1 MKDQIQDKIEEIA
14 VSIDK
19 LSQTIVKFSQKE
31 YSEIIGD
38 ETPCTITEK
47 KFANG
52 KTVKT
57 KYWLKHEADF
67 NDMTPLRWFDL
78 GVVAVCS
85 VYYQRGNL
93 FTVDMILRALTGG
106 NKHFTDEQRR
116 SVRDSIIR
124 LMKTVINVDMTETCR
139 LMKRYQTNTPK
150 RTAAVL
156 PCELLEDVIINGQKT
171 TAIRMYAQSPLMEIA
186 ERKKQ
191 LLTIGYTLLAVPNLN
206 NSPRVLTIKLFIITF
221 ALIITRNLRNEFN
234 FTNSITLQKIY
245 EIADVTEDSRAV
257 KFNVREVALKI
268 VEWLKKQK
276 VIKNFEL
283 VYKNRK
289 QLYAIKFIIWFAA
302 HV

>member
-1 MKDQIQDKIEEIA
+1 M
-14 VSIDK
+14 
-19 LSQTIVKFSQKE
+19 
-31 YSEIIGD
+31 II
-38 ETPCTITEK
+38 
-47 KFANG
+47 
-52 KTVKT
+52 
-57 KYWLKHEADF
+57 
-67 NDMTPLRWFDL
+67 
-78 GVVAVCS
+78 
-85 VYYQRGNL
+85 
-93 FTVDMILRALTGG
+93 RALTGG